1 MSILLSAPFIVFLLS
16 IALLPNL
23 VPEWWERNYY
33 YISFVLSA
41 GIIAFYLFDDRFSS
55 VLTSFEDYIMFIS
68 LILSIFVI
76 TGGIVIDIKGLAT
89 PYRNVI
95 LLFTGIIISNIVG
108 TTGASMLLIRP
119 FIRTNRMR
127 ISPYHIIFFII
138 LVSNIGGLLTP
149 VGSPPLFIGYLKGIP
164 FFWVTTRLFLPWIL
178 AVTMLLSIFYYIDR
192 KNFKKQGEKTEKKE
206 IEAREKIKIKGFFNI
221 FLLFVVVISVFI
233 TTPIF
238 LREIIMLAAAIL
250 SYKST
255 SKEIYSRNNFD
266 FGPMKEIAVLFFGI
280 FITLIPV
287 LELLSTGGGKLI
299 NASPSLFYWMSGI
312 LSAFLDNAPTYL
324 TFLSSSMGLFD
335 FSVNNPS
342 HVSAFL
348 VLHPDFVIA
357 ISIASVMFGSMTYI
371 GNAPNFIVKSIA
383 EHQGVKT
390 KSFFGYILKY
400 SLPILF
406 PIFIL
411 IWLLFVL

>member
-1 MSILLSAPFIVFLLS
+1 MPLLLSVPFVIFLLS

-23 VPEWWERNYY
+23 VPQWWEKNYY
-33 YISFVLSA
+33 YISFALSVC
-41 GIIAFYLFDDRFSS
+41 IITFYLIDKRLSS
-55 VLTSFEDYIMFIS
+55 VMTSVEDYIMFIT
-68 LILSIFVI
+68 LLLSVFII
-76 TGGIVIDIKGLAT
+76 AGGIVIDIKGLAT
-89 PYRNVI
+89 PYRNII
-95 LLFTGIIISNIVG
+95 LLFIGVIISNIVG

-149 VGSPPLFIGYLKGIP
+149 IGSPPLFIGYIKGIP
-164 FFWVTTRLFLPWIL
+164 FFWITSKLFLPWL
-178 AVTMLLSIFYYIDR
+178 TAVTLVLTVFYVIDR
-192 KNFKKQGEKTEKKE
+192 NNFKKQDKKTEKKE
-206 IEAREKIKIKGFFNI
+206 IDAAEKVKIKGFFNV

-238 LREIIMLAAAIL
+238 LREIIMLTAAII

-255 SKEIYSRNNFD
+255 SKEIYSRNNFN
-266 FGPMKEIAVLFFGI
+266 FAPMREIAVLFFGI

-287 LELLSTGGGKLI
+287 LELLTSSSGKYI
-299 NASPSLFYWMSGI
+299 NGAPSVYFWLSGI

-324 TFLSSSMGLFD
+324 TFLSSAMGLFD
-335 FSVNNPS
+335 FNISNAS
-342 HVSAFL
+342 HVSGFL

-406 PIFIL
+406 PIFTL

>member
-1 MSILLSAPFIVFLLS
+1 MPALLSLPFIILLLS

-23 VPEWWERNYY
+23 VPEWWEKNYY
-33 YISFVLSA
+33 YISIILSL
-41 GIIAFYLFDDRFSS
+41 GIIVYYLIDERFSS
-55 VLTSFEDYIMFIS
+55 VLTSSEDFIMFIS
-68 LILSIFVI
+68 LLLSVFVI

-95 LLFTGIIISNIVG
+95 LLFIGILISNIVG

-119 FIRTNRMR
+119 FIRTNRIR

-149 VGSPPLFIGYLKGIP
+149 IGSPPLFIGYLKGIP
-164 FFWVTTRLFLPWIL
+164 FFWVTSRLFLPWIL
-178 AVTMLLSIFYYIDR
+178 AVTLLLSIFYFIDR
-192 KNFKKQGEKTEKKE
+192 KNFKKQSEKAEKKE

-233 TTPIF
+233 TTTIF
-238 LREIIMLAAAIL
+238 LREIIMLTAAIL

-255 SKEIYSRNNFD
+255 SKDIYTRNNFN
-266 FGPMKEIAVLFFGI
+266 FAPMREIAVLFFGI

-287 LELLSTGGGKLI
+287 LELLSASGGKLI
-299 NASPSLFYWMSGI
+299 NATPSLFYWLSGI